1 MAQEFAYH
9 LLITAPGSGE
19 SRDITQLVQSV
30 TWTGNI
36 RQTARE
42 LTAALVFPMDG
53 SVEPPPLEE
62 GAWLTYQAE
71 GQTLFFGPL
80 LQCSTNSQSAVVNIS
95 ALDRGRYLVGNKG
108 LYKFTDTTAEA
119 ATALICSDFGIP
131 AGSLASTGIPLTQN
145 FPGRDSLDQII
156 RKLYTMAGEQN
167 GRRYLLRFTGE
178 GALEVVEKPSSARL
192 EIAQTMGVT
201 NTWDITDLCNSVAIY
216 TDDGAL
222 VRRVEDGSSQGLN
235 GRLEHIITQ
244 RADEDAVAEAQAWLD
259 DNGLQQNLTVEV
271 LNPPLNCIT
280 GAAVI
285 LRNTGSGVNGL
296 FWVDGDTHTWKNGQ
310 HFGKFTLN
318 FRNLMG

>member
-1 MAQEFAYH
+1 MADGYAYRF
-9 LLITAPGSGE
+9 LVTAPGGGE
-19 SRDITQLVQSV
+19 SRDTTQLVQSIS
-30 TWTGNI
+30 WTGDV

-42 LTAALVFPMDG
+42 LTAALVVPRDG
-53 SVEPPPLEE
+53 SVETPPLEE
-62 GAWLTYQAE
+62 GAWLTMQAE
-71 GQTLFFGPL
+71 SRNLFFGPL
-80 LQCSTNSQSAVVNIS
+80 LQCSTNTQSVVVNVS
-95 ALDRGRYLVGNKG
+95 ALDRGRYLVDNKG
-108 LYKFTDTTAEA
+108 RYKFTNATAEA
-119 ATALICSDFGIP
+119 AASMICSNFGIP
-131 AGSLASTGIPLTQN
+131 VGSLASTGVPLTQN

-156 RKLYTMAGEQN
+156 RKMYTMAGEKN
-167 GRRYLLRFTGE
+167 GRRYLIRFSGE
-178 GALEVVEKPSSARL
+178 GALEVVEKPSSASL

-222 VRRVEDGSSQGLN
+222 VRRVEDGASQGLN

-244 RADEDAVAEAQAWLD
+244 RAGEDAGAEAQAWLE

-271 LNPPLNCIT
+271 LNPPLDLIT

-285 LRNTGSGVNGL
+285 LRDTGSGVSGL

-310 HFGKFTLN
+310 HFGKFKLN